1 MDKTVP
7 LGRVKGTLTPPCSK
21 SYAQRALAASLLCGE
36 TSVLR
41 NLEFCDDTR
50 SALRCIET
58 LGARV
63 KHVDA
68 STLSIEGGLHPRG
81 KVLHVGESGLAT
93 RLFTPI
99 ASLCGM
105 PVTIEG
111 QGTLLRRPM
120 HMMIDPLRR
129 LGVRVRDNDGY
140 LPFEVRGPIR
150 GGEIDVDGSVSSQ
163 FITGLLLALPLSQH
177 DTTLHV
183 RSAVSTPYL
192 DMTVDTAARF
202 GVEICHNDY
211 KEFYIE
217 GGQRYRPAF
226 FSIEGDWSAA
236 AMLLVAGAVAGEVTV
251 KNVSM
256 LSKQADTAICT
267 ALVRAGAAV
276 INDEDSVT
284 ASHRPLRAFEFDAT
298 HCPDLFPALAALAA
312 AAQGESVIRGTSRL
326 EHKECNRA
334 DAIRE
339 EYAKA
344 GIEVDTSQED
354 VMRIRG
360 GRIRQA
366 RVQSHGDH
374 RMAMSMAVA
383 GLLCDGEMTIEG
395 AECVAK
401 SYPGF
406 FEDLEKSES
415 ERHEYF
421 RTQFQARHLGRV
433 ARPADRHLDRRGSRR
448 YSALGGRF
456 RSRPCT
462 PPQRGPRHHAAP
474 RAGHPADRIGAL
486 QRHDDGG
493 AAHHRIRQHRHPFAG
508 LRHRS
513 PPLPAFA
520 RRPGGLPPLQ
530 RVQRPAGRRPF
541 LGTPDRGVRRRGR
554 RRQEDA
560 PAGHRLRHA
569 HHRDRRMHRPCALRR
584 GAARGGGRPGFG
596 RRNHRMPRTG
606 RPTGT
611 GTTLLRF
618 GRSLIAHLLFA
629 VPAVKGVEFGS
640 GFAGARMRGSQN
652 NDPLLDVE
660 GTTAT
665 NNAGGINGGITNG
678 NEIVVRA
685 AVKPTPSIGRE
696 QNTYNLATDKVEPL
710 TIRGR
715 HDVCVALR
723 GAVVAEAAVAIA
735 LANLIRH

>member
-120 HMMIDPLRR
+120 HMMIEPLRR

-140 LPFEVRGPIR
+140 LPFEVCGPIR

-284 ASHRPLRAFEFDAT
+284 ASHRPCAPSNSTPRTAPTFSRHSRRSRRRPRARASSAVPRGSNTKSAT
-298 HCPDLFPALAALAA
+298 VRTPSAKSTPRRASRWTSPRRTSCASAA
-312 AAQGESVIRGTSRL
+312 AGSAQPA
-326 EHKECNRA
+326 C
-334 DAIRE
+334 
-339 EYAKA
+339 KA
-344 GIEVDTSQED
+344 T
-354 VMRIRG
+354 
-360 GRIRQA
+360 A
-366 RVQSHGDH
+366 
-374 RMAMSMAVA
+374 
-383 GLLCDGEMTIEG
+383 
-395 AECVAK
+395 
-401 SYPGF
+401 
-406 FEDLEKSES
+406 
-415 ERHEYF
+415 
-421 RTQFQARHLGRV
+421 
-433 ARPADRHLDRRGSRR
+433 
-448 YSALGGRF
+448 
-456 RSRPCT
+456 
-462 PPQRGPRHHAAP
+462 
-474 RAGHPADRIGAL
+474 
-486 QRHDDGG
+486 
-493 AAHHRIRQHRHPFAG
+493 
-508 LRHRS
+508 
-513 PPLPAFA
+513 
-520 RRPGGLPPLQ
+520 
-530 RVQRPAGRRPF
+530 
-541 LGTPDRGVRRRGR
+541 
-554 RRQEDA
+554 
-560 PAGHRLRHA
+560 
-569 HHRDRRMHRPCALRR
+569 
-584 GAARGGGRPGFG
+584 
-596 RRNHRMPRTG
+596 
-606 RPTGT
+606 
-611 GTTLLRF
+611 
-618 GRSLIAHLLFA
+618 
-629 VPAVKGVEFGS
+629 
-640 GFAGARMRGSQN
+640 
-652 NDPLLDVE
+652 
-660 GTTAT
+660 TTAWPC
-665 NNAGGINGGITNG
+665 
-678 NEIVVRA
+678 RW
-685 AVKPTPSIGRE
+685 PSQGCS
-696 QNTYNLATDKVEPL
+696 ATGK
-710 TIRGR
+710 
-715 HDVCVALR
+715 
-723 GAVVAEAAVAIA
+723 
-735 LANLIRH
+735 